1 MSFVITSRL
10 TMHVSHMAPLII
22 HPQPSRLL
30 LRLTRQELS
39 VSQLPHSLSRNGGDT
54 AYPSHKSVHVARCL
68 HCWCILH
75 NAYGPALTSKRDRGA
90 HSFTDLD
97 REAVSPFVRWLI
109 AVDAVQLAQILPRL
123 GSLDSSR
130 GPNLRPS
137 VNQTA
142 APQPVKARWQI
153 AAAYFQ

>member
-1 MSFVITSRL
+1 
-10 TMHVSHMAPLII
+10 MA
-22 HPQPSRLL
+22 
-30 LRLTRQELS
+30 
-39 VSQLPHSLSRNGGDT
+39 V
-54 AYPSHKSVHVARCL
+54 KSVHVARCL
-68 HCWCILH
+68 HCWCILY

-109 AVDAVQLAQILPRL
+109 AVDAVQLGQILPRL

-130 GPNLRPS
+130 GPKLRPS
-137 VNQTA
+137 VNQAA